1 MNMVGTETDGGSL
14 AAEQSASE
22 KHMLFDLYGMCR
34 RRYLRAAQLMEIPRT
49 RLGPI
54 DTLGASEPVT
64 LLPLQDS
71 WKVVCQRYCKEA
83 ADHQLNLLDN
93 EAGTE
98 RQWGKWVYHVF
109 FPTILQDDEF
119 VRNVLRAVGAIP
131 CTDAKI
137 AATALTA
144 ALKNMTLPAQTPP
157 WAPEMQD
164 D

>member
-1 MNMVGTETDGGSL
+1 MNMVRAEMNGDGL

-22 KHMLFDLYGMCR
+22 KQMLFDLYGKCR
-34 RRYLRAAQLMEIPRT
+34 RRYLRAAQLMEIPRAQ
-49 RLGPI
+49 LGAI

-64 LLPLQDS
+64 LLPLQHG
-71 WKVVCQRYCKEA
+71 WKVFCERYRKEA
-83 ADHQLNLLDN
+83 ADYQLNLLDK

-98 RQWGKWVYHVF
+98 RQWGKWVYNVF

-131 CTDAKI
+131 CTDAKM
-137 AATALTA
+137 AATALIAT
-144 ALKNMTLPAQTPP
+144 LTNMTLPAQTPT
-157 WAPEMQD
+157 WATETQD